1 MISYRTHMSMKRI
14 VSGIQPTGDLHLG
27 NYLGA
32 IKNWQSLTTQGE
44 CYFFLADLHAIT
56 QPISAK
62 KLRASVLDMTAM
74 LMACGINNDN
84 STLFSQMRVPQ
95 HTELQ
100 WMLSCVA
107 RMGWLSRMTQ
117 FKDKAGSNGED
128 AFRAGFDAGWEA
140 AEDSSRGY
148 CRDADMAW
156 KDYERKQNDS
166 VGVGLFAYPILQ
178 AADILL
184 YDATHV
190 PVGDD
195 QLQHLQLVRDIAAKF
210 NTDYGT
216 DLFTIPE
223 PLLAKVT
230 RVRSLKNGHR
240 KMSKSDPDDM
250 TRINIADDPDLI
262 VKKYRRATT
271 DTQLLPSEPEG
282 LEGRAE
288 VTNLVSILA
297 ALTDSTVAD
306 LLRELGGQGHGF
318 LKARLADATIAITDP
333 IRGEYNRLRGAEDH
347 LYDELDRGMAKA
359 RQLASSKMNA
369 VREAIFG

>member
-1 MISYRTHMSMKRI
+1 MKRI
-14 VSGIQPTGDLHLG
+14 ISGIQPTGDLHLG

-32 IKNWQSLTTQGE
+32 IKNWQALVPQGE

-56 QPISAK
+56 QPITQK

-74 LMACGINNDN
+74 LMACGINNSN
-84 STLFSQMRVPQ
+84 ATLFSHMHVPE

-100 WMLSCVA
+100 WLLSCTA
-107 RMGWLSRMTQ
+107 RMGWLNRMTQ
-117 FKDKAGSNGED
+117 FKDKGGNDAEA
-128 AFRAGFDAGWEA
+128 AFRAGFDQGFEA
-140 AEDSSRGY
+140 AEDALRGY
-148 CRDADMAW
+148 SRDADMAW
-156 KDYERKQNDS
+156 GDYDKDRPS
-166 VGVGLFAYPILQ
+166 VGVGLFTYPILQ

-195 QLQHLQLVRDIAAKF
+195 QLQHLQLVRDIAIKF

-216 DLFTIPE
+216 DLFTVPE
-223 PLLAKVT
+223 PLLTSVT

-271 DTQLLPSEPEG
+271 DTQLLPSEPAG
-282 LEGRAE
+282 LDGRTE

-297 ALTDSTVAD
+297 ALTDNSVEGV
-306 LLRELGGQGHGF
+306 LRELGGQGHGV
-318 LKARLADATIAITDP
+318 LKSRLADATIAVTAPIMDEYRR
-333 IRGEYNRLRGAEDH
+333 IRGDETLLFR
-347 LYDELDRGMAKA
+347 ELDLGREG
-359 RQLASSKMNA
+359 ASVLVREKMKA
-369 VREAIFG
+369 VRQTIFGYQ